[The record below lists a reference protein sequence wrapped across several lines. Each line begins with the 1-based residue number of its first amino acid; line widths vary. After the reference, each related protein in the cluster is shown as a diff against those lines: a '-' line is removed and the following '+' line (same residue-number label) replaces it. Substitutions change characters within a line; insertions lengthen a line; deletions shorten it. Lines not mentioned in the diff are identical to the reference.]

1 MAPPTLNVT
10 KGRDGYILHWREEK
24 MSYSH
29 IACIFQVQYKKE
41 GASWEVRDCAQGG
54 AWRGGCRE
62 RGQADQPQV
71 CVLSPG
77 RRGSMSPSTLS
88 SSVELKKMDAGLGLK
103 ETVSFSG
110 RRGAPRKT

>member
-54 AWRGGCRE
+54 AWRGGKDSETTLGNMPPAQMPGSQHVTSHRE
-62 RGQADQPQV
+62 P
-71 CVLSPG
+71 L
-77 RRGSMSPSTLS
+77 
-88 SSVELKKMDAGLGLK
+88 GLGGHSNEQSHCL
-103 ETVSFSG
+103 FLW
-110 RRGAPRKT
+110 